1 MGATRARRRPAPR
14 AALALAALVL
24 PCVLALIWPPAA
36 LRAWQERAFDA
47 LLMALPAPP
56 APDWPL
62 VVVEIGATDEA
73 GAPWSR
79 AASARLAGVLA
90 GTGARLVA
98 WDVVFAGNCAAPET
112 AALAEALGR
121 VPTVLGLLL
130 SRTPG
135 GPTAPAAPWAVNA
148 GLAPALWS
156 APGAELPCPALMAPG
171 VTLAALALPGAADA
185 RVRAVPAAVAAGGR
199 VWPGLAAEVW
209 RRIEGAPMGVL
220 ARDGA
225 GAALR
230 LGGRAAA
237 AGADG
242 MLRLHPSPPAVWAAR
257 SLPAD
262 RLLADPGAAS
272 GLAGAVVLVGVTAP
286 QAGGLRP
293 TAASPLHPSVQIAAD
308 AVAAL
313 AAGGV
318 PARPAWAGWA
328 EAGGLALLAGLA
340 ALALLRLP
348 ALGALGAVLALAGVW
363 AAGAAAALA
372 GPGLLIDPAGPALA
386 LVAAA
391 GLGLAVQAGASQ
403 RAEAALRRRMGQQ
416 LPPEIVAE
424 LAADPAL
431 LRLKG
436 EARVVTALFTDLEGF
451 TGLVNREP
459 PETVIARLEAYFPQ
473 VVDAILAEGGM
484 VDKIVGDGVHAL
496 FNAPLDQPGHAA
508 AALRAA
514 AGIRARTEALRTRP
528 EGAGLGRTRIGIETG
543 RAVLGDVG
551 AGGRIDYTA
560 HGPAVNLAARLQ
572 EAARELGVAVAVGPG
587 AAAELCGAGL
597 RPLGVHAIRS
607 FGALA
612 LYTLETEVP
621 PPDGPGAAGAR
632 SGSQ

>member
-1 MGATRARRRPAPR
+1 MGVTRARRRPAPR

-24 PCVLALIWPPAA
+24 PCLVALLWPPAA

-47 LLMALPAPP
+47 LLIALPAPA
-56 APDWPL
+56 APGWPL
-62 VVVEIGATDEA
+62 VVVEIGAVDEA

-90 GTGARLVA
+90 GAGPRLVA
-98 WDVVFAGNCAAPET
+98 WDVVFAGSCDSAAT
-112 AALAEALGR
+112 ADLATELAR
-121 VPTVLGLLL
+121 VPSVLGLLM
-130 SRTPG
+130 SRAPG
-135 GPTAPAAPWAVNA
+135 AGPAPAAPWAVDA
-148 GLAPALWS
+148 GLAPALWA
-156 APGAELPCPALMAPG
+156 APGAELPCPALLAPG
-171 VTLAALALPGAADA
+171 VSLAALALPGAADA
-185 RVRAVPAAVAAGGR
+185 RVRAVPAAVVAGGR
-199 VWPGLAAEVW
+199 VWPGLTAEVW
-209 RRIEGAPMGVL
+209 RRAEGAPMGVL
-220 ARDGA
+220 AGDGA

-230 LGGRAAA
+230 LGGRAAPVA
-237 AGADG
+237 ADG
-242 MLRLHPSPPAVWAAR
+242 TFRLRPSAPPVWAGR

-262 RLLADPGAAS
+262 RLLADPALAS
-272 GLAGAVVLVGVTAP
+272 GLVGAVVLVGVTAP

-308 AVAAL
+308 ALVAL
-313 AAGGV
+313 AAGRV

-328 EAGGLALLAGLA
+328 EAGGLALLAGLG

-348 ALGALGAVLALAGVW
+348 ALAALGAVLALAGVW
-363 AAGAAAALA
+363 AAGASAALA
-372 GPGLLIDPAGPALA
+372 GAGLLIDPAGPALA

-391 GLGLAVQAGASQ
+391 GLGLAVQAGTSQ
-403 RAEAALRRRMGQQ
+403 RAEAALRRRMGQL
-416 LPPEIVAE
+416 LPPEIVAD
-424 LAADPAL
+424 LAADPGL

-496 FNAPLDQPGHAA
+496 FNAPLDQPDHAR

-514 AGIRARTEALRTRP
+514 AAIRARTEALRARP

-551 AGGRIDYTA
+551 ADGRIDYTA

-572 EAARELGVAVAVGPG
+572 EAARDLGVAVVVGPG
-587 AAAELCGAGL
+587 AAEAAGGAGL
-597 RPLGVHAIRS
+597 RPLGVHEVRS

-612 LYTLETEVP
+612 LCTLETEVP
-621 PPDGPGAAGAR
+621 PPDGPGAAGGAV
-632 SGSQ
+632 Q